1 MMMLELRCN
10 NVRIILK
17 MAGAKAARISSTF
30 TVLVGFAKF
39 HHYIIMSSPL
49 FPWVEPQQSN
59 LSRLKRRHGNL
70 SSSTRHNVTGRR
82 QDCQDVVMN
91 ALSVLEYIKGME
103 QSMVVM
109 CMIEMKG

>member
-1 MMMLELRCN
+1 MSGLFLRWQEPKQPALAPHSRSWWDLRN
-10 NVRIILK
+10 FIIIL
-17 MAGAKAARISSTF
+17 F
-30 TVLVGFAKF
+30 
-39 HHYIIMSSPL
+39 MSSPL

-70 SSSTRHNVTGRR
+70 SSSTRHNVTGHR
-82 QDCQDVVMN
+82 QDYQDVVMN